1 MQLYAGLDLH
11 SRNTYIGIMDK
22 EFKRV
27 FGKRVSNTLPLI
39 LKTLDPFQDQLK
51 GIVVESTFNWYWLID
66 GLMDAG
72 YQCVHLA
79 NPSAMKQYEG
89 IKHTDDQHD
98 AFFLAQM
105 LILGI
110 LPQGYI
116 YPKQDRPV
124 RDLARKRLLLV
135 RHKTAHILSLQS
147 LIARCC
153 AQRISTN
160 EIRKFTTEDLQQ
172 LLKQEHIVLS
182 AQANLDTIVFL
193 KQQIQRLEKAIQKKV
208 KLNKAFQQLLTV
220 PGIGLILAMTI
231 MLEVGDIGRFPQVG
245 NFASYSRCVSSQRL
259 SDGKSKGHGNRKNGN
274 RYLSW
279 AFTEAAHLARRYNEN
294 FRIGNFNCSLFDAGH
309 IPGSSGIFLE
319 NGKRIFYTGDIQTD
333 QSHLLYGCYLP
344 DKADVL
350 ITESTYSYKEHLE
363 REKEE
368 QRLLQKFGKQYE
380 AYCKK
385 VRRYF

>member
-1 MQLYAGLDLH
+1 MELYAGLDLH

-27 FGKRVSNTLPLI
+27 FAKRVSNNLPLI
-39 LKTLDPFQDQLK
+39 INTLEPFQDQLK

-72 YQCVHLA
+72 YDCLHLA
-79 NPSAMKQYEG
+79 NPSAIKQYEG
-89 IKHTDDQHD
+89 IKHTDDQFD
-98 AFFLAQM
+98 SFFLAQM

-116 YPKQDRPV
+116 YPKEERPV
-124 RDLARKRLLLV
+124 RDLARKRLFLV
-135 RHKTAHILSLQS
+135 RHKTSHILSLQS
-147 LIARCC
+147 LISRCC
-153 AQRISTN
+153 GQRVSAN
-160 EIRKFTTEDLQQ
+160 EIRTFTVEDLQQ
-172 LLKQEHIVLS
+172 LLKEEYVVLS

-193 KQQIQRLEKAIQKKV
+193 KQQIVQLEKAIKNKV

-279 AFTEAAHLARRYNEN
+279 AFTEAAHLSRRYNEH
-294 FRIGNFNCSLFDAGH
+294 FRSYYNRKVAQANTSLATKAL
-309 IPGSSGIFLE
+309 SNKLA
-319 NGKRIFYTGDIQTD
+319 RICYYIMRD
-333 QSHLLYGCYLP
+333 QVPFRNNLL
-344 DKADVL
+344 
-350 ITESTYSYKEHLE
+350 S
-363 REKEE
+363 
-368 QRLLQKFGKQYE
+368 Q
-380 AYCKK
+380 
-385 VRRYF
+385 